1 MGEMGSMSLPSD
13 QLLVDFEPYPS
24 LLHSASPSLDRREG
38 ELISLDYQDLYR
50 NQHASPLHLPTMAE
64 SGLSDWSF
72 YNAHEDNTPC
82 LDLSKTA
89 YPAHNTHSP
98 EVIFEGVH
106 TKDRGSVISSSL
118 KNIED
123 AITTTNISPS
133 SRGLIER
140 SLHILK
146 AAIEMGDKEDATDH
160 SMISL
165 QCAVGENLEGIATI
179 PTSAL
184 AVDEEDVWQ
193 ALGLSKVKGSF
204 IMNYIYC
211 TQIQHSP
218 FANCVTS
225 YAQL

>member
-1 MGEMGSMSLPSD
+1 MGDMDSMSLPSD

-24 LLHSASPSLDRREG
+24 LLHSTSPSLDRREG

-64 SGLSDWSF
+64 SGLTDWSY
-72 YNAHEDNTPC
+72 YNHHEDNTPC

-89 YPAHNTHSP
+89 YPALDTQTQD
-98 EVIFEGVH
+98 VIFEGVH

-118 KNIED
+118 KNIQD

-146 AAIEMGDKEDATDH
+146 TAIEMGDKEDITDQ

-165 QCAVGENLEGIATI
+165 ECAVGGSLEGIATI

-184 AVDEEDVWQ
+184 AVDEQDVWQ
-193 ALGLSKVKGSF
+193 ALGLSKV
-204 IMNYIYC
+204 
-211 TQIQHSP
+211 T
-218 FANCVTS
+218 
-225 YAQL
+225 

>member
-1 MGEMGSMSLPSD
+1 MGDMDSMSLPSD

-24 LLHSASPSLDRREG
+24 LLHSTSPSLDRREG

-64 SGLSDWSF
+64 SGLTDWSY
-72 YNAHEDNTPC
+72 YNHHEDNTPC

-89 YPAHNTHSP
+89 YPALDIQTP
-98 EVIFEGVH
+98 DIIFEGVH
-106 TKDRGSVISSSL
+106 TKDRGGVISSSL

-123 AITTTNISPS
+123 AITNTNISPS
-133 SRGLIER
+133 NRGLIER

-146 AAIEMGDKEDATDH
+146 TAIEMGDKEDITDQ

-165 QCAVGENLEGIATI
+165 ECAVGDNLEGIATI

-184 AVDEEDVWQ
+184 AVDEQDVWQ
-193 ALGLSKVKGSF
+193 ALGLSKVTFDKGG
-204 IMNYIYC
+204 
-211 TQIQHSP
+211 
-218 FANCVTS
+218 
-225 YAQL
+225 

>member
-1 MGEMGSMSLPSD
+1 MGDMGSMSLPSD

-50 NQHASPLHLPTMAE
+50 NQHASSLHLPTMAE

-89 YPAHNTHSP
+89 YSTHNTHSP
-98 EVIFEGVH
+98 EVISKTAFVAHDTQTPDIIFEGVH
-106 TKDRGSVISSSL
+106 TKDRESVISSSL
-118 KNIED
+118 KNIQD

-146 AAIEMGDKEDATDH
+146 TAIEMGDKEDVTDH

-165 QCAVGENLEGIATI
+165 ECAVGDNLEGIATI

-193 ALGLSKVKGSF
+193 ALGLSKV
-204 IMNYIYC
+204 
-211 TQIQHSP
+211 T
-218 FANCVTS
+218 
-225 YAQL
+225 